1 VSLLN
6 IGVPVERKEKE
17 FRVSL
22 LPKAVKELVDAGH
35 NVFVESNAG
44 LKAGF
49 SNEEY
54 ENAGAI
60 ITDSVWDYE
69 MVVKVK
75 SQAKDPCNE
84 NQILMA
90 YLHVEKGQSP
100 ELLEKLLKNK
110 VQSYAFEEI
119 RDKNG
124 TRLVNLGYQAGVVGT
139 YEGLRVFGK
148 QFKSSNNPFKSLLP
162 IKEIGKKVAYE
173 HLSKLNL
180 KRKINIVIM
189 GDGNVARGAKKVL
202 GKLGIKPQMLG
213 RQKTLQIENY
223 LPKVDI
229 LINAVNWNSEDPH
242 IVTKEMLGLMKKT
255 ALIVDISCD
264 EKGAVQTCIPT
275 TWDNPTYKVNGI
287 THFCIDNLPTA
298 IPRGASKHLSSM
310 ILPFV
315 LTVANDVE
323 LKTGL
328 MTKNG
333 EFEFKTKPKII
344 VDVVA

>member
-1 VSLLN
+1 LN

-54 ENAGAI
+54 EIAGAI

-100 ELLEKLLKNK
+100 KLLEKLLKNK

-124 TRLVNLGYQAGVVGT
+124 ARLVNLGYQAGVVGT

-148 QFKSSNNPFKSLLP
+148 QLESGNDPFKSLLP
-162 IKEIGKKVAYE
+162 ITEIGKKIAYE

-180 KRKINIVIM
+180 KKKLNIAIM
-189 GDGNVARGAKKVL
+189 GDGNVTRGAKKVL
-202 GKLGIKPQMLG
+202 SELGIKPQTLG
-213 RQKTLQIENY
+213 RQKTCLIENY
-223 LPKVDI
+223 LPQVDI
-229 LINAVNWNSEDPH
+229 LINAVNWNPEEPH

-264 EKGAVQTCIPT
+264 ENGAVQTCTPT

-298 IPRGASKHLSSM
+298 IPRGSSKHLSSM

-333 EFEFKTKPKII
+333 EFEFKNKSKILAN
-344 VDVVA
+344 VLA